1 MLRITS
7 QRQSDTVV
15 LRLEGRLQGPW
26 VDELSECWRRTR
38 EGNRDAALL
47 IELVDV
53 RFVDA
58 AGKALLAR
66 MHRAGV
72 EILATGVLTAA
83 IRDEI
88 VAGRRRRGTR

>member
-7 QRQSDTVV
+7 HRRSNTVV
-15 LRLEGRLQGPW
+15 FRLEGRLQGPW
-26 VDELSECWRRTR
+26 VDELSACWRQTR
-38 EGNRDAALL
+38 EASSDAAVR

-58 AGKALLAR
+58 AGKALLTE

-72 EILATGVLTAA
+72 EILATGVLTRA

-88 VAGRRRRGTR
+88 VAGRGKGS

>member
-26 VDELSECWRRTR
+26 VDELSECWQRTR
-38 EGNRDAALL
+38 EVSNDAAFR

-53 RFVDA
+53 CFVDA
-58 AGKALLAR
+58 AGKALLTQ

-72 EILATGVLTAA
+72 DILATGVLTTA

-88 VAGRRRRGTR
+88 VAGHGEGG